1 MGCRCHGS
9 VYDGT
14 APGVVSAC
22 LGRSDG
28 GASRAAL
35 DAGEVGSVSENFSQV
50 PQVPLSDLKGLFDML
65 NRACG
70 ELSGVKDQLQE
81 VTSIQGDLK
90 LLCSGLTRMET
101 AISDIQKDHKAAVKD
116 MNAHDRDIIKLSS
129 AVETLT
135 KEAGQLEKSVEKLQS
150 DMNGIVIKIAAV
162 AGGVSVVIWLVTQGI
177 ALYDKLP
184 HGSGKAGLIMP
195 PALARGMG

>member
-1 MGCRCHGS
+1 MGCCRHDS
-9 VYDGT
+9 A
-14 APGVVSAC
+14 APSLVSAGVVGADRESHGER
-22 LGRSDG
+22 LDGRE
-28 GASRAAL
+28 AEA
-35 DAGEVGSVSENFSQV
+35 VSGDFNQV

-70 ELSGVKDQLQE
+70 ELSGVKEQLQE

-129 AVETLT
+129 AVEALT
-135 KEAGQLEKSVEKLQS
+135 KETGQLEKSVEKLQS

-162 AGGVSVVIWLVTQGI
+162 AGGVSVGIWLVTQGI
-177 ALYDKLP
+177 AVYDKLP

-195 PALARGMG
+195 PALARGKY